1 MKVFN
6 LILFFLIILSC
17 DKKSIDNKNSQL
29 IPSDYEELFTIMKK
43 GFIDRDKVDWK
54 NLERKVLEKS
64 KLSKD
69 LH

>member
-1 MKVFN
+1 
-6 LILFFLIILSC
+6 
-17 DKKSIDNKNSQL
+17 
-29 IPSDYEELFTIMKK
+29 MKK

-69 LH
+69 SALVEALGGFKLLMQR